1 MTFSLPYK
9 ELAYYNTALGD
20 WVVETGNYKLLIAA
34 SSQDIRLSVDFNAED
49 KIPYTTRQISEAMI
63 G

>member
-1 MTFSLPYK
+1 
-9 ELAYYNTALGD
+9 
-20 WVVETGNYKLLIAA
+20 VVETGNYKLLIAA